1 MAAIAKNNQ
10 KTAQQ
15 FIFRKYYDVIY
26 YPKDYT
32 NIIDFWKNSLLYG
45 KVDKELDS
53 VMVNTN
59 YLKVL
64 KTNSVVRS
72 TQNYAVSFVA
82 DCFNEMVLEFQRADQ
97 FKIIPKSKLNPLNV
111 SNSIII
117 PKTKYDETIKLFLDS
132 SFTKSIL
139 KDKIY
144 NLKDFLNYF
153 ITIISNTSLNVSQT
167 SFMSSNISSP
177 SVSGLVIE
185 LSTLDHGD
193 DRPKASQY
201 LQDPNYQFFI
211 NTAEKY
217 SFFVD
222 KNAPWRL
229 VYNIS
234 TSFAAE
240 KMKTYNFN
248 SVDEMFSNVYSK
260 TYLSDW
266 KELKTL
272 LTDYYKNNVETKTKV
287 QRPELACDNSV
298 VNKSITKELLAD
310 NTYNDLFWIK
320 LYYFVRLREED
331 IRLSQIQFE
340 NKLRQLTNIYNS
352 SGEINSLQFINKD
365 TKPFLDGGTNPS
377 YSSVIEV
384 SKNKKLKTSNF
395 IYKL

>member
-1 MAAIAKNNQ
+1 MAVLGKNNQ

-45 KVDKELDS
+45 KVDTELDS

-82 DCFNEMVLEFQRADQ
+82 DSFNEMVLEFQRADQ

-139 KDKIY
+139 KDKTY

-153 ITIISNTSLNVSQT
+153 ISIISNTSLNVSQT
-167 SFMSSNISSP
+167 SFVSSNISSP
-177 SVSGLVIE
+177 SISGLVIE
-185 LSTLDHGD
+185 LAFLDHGE

-201 LQDPNYQFFI
+201 LEDPNYQFFI

-229 VYNIS
+229 VYNVS

-272 LTDYYKNNVETKTKV
+272 LTDYYKNNVETKLKV
-287 QRPELACDNSV
+287 QRPELNCDSSI

-352 SGEINSLQFINKD
+352 SGEISALQFINKD

-384 SKNKKLKTSNF
+384 SKSKKLKTSNF